1 MTHAIVPPYLLARIA
16 AAREPT
22 WARAAQAAR
31 ATLETPREYRPVR
44 SRLRLSIE
52 EPGHAR
58 GGERAR
64 TRPRRSPTPSSASA
78 CPACASGAKTI
89 RRRATSRSTRL
100 STGSGATFD
109 FFWDAYQRSS
119 IDGAG
124 GPLLATVHYGRDYDN
139 AFWNG
144 ERMVF
149 GDGDGEV
156 FVGFTGSLTVI
167 AHELAHG
174 VTEYEGGLVYQGQSG
189 ALNESISDVFGSLT
203 EQHHREQTV
212 EEASWLIGEGIF
224 TDAVQGVA
232 LRSLAAPGTAYDDD
246 VLGRDPQPAHMDDYV
261 RTSDDNGGV
270 HINSGI
276 PNHAFYLAARAL
288 GGHAWERAGLIWY
301 RTLTSG
307 TLSSTADFTAFA
319 APPSPPRRRST
330 VKDRRRSTR
339 SGRAGPASVCSMDE
353 ATQPEGDGSQGE
365 AAGAGARSADE
376 VIVVAVTV
384 TRTGGFAGLRRTWH
398 ARPTRRRRRS
408 GSR

>member
-44 SRLRLSIE
+44 SRHPDVDRRAR
-52 EPGHAR
+52 HAR
-58 GGERAR
+58 VRE
-64 TRPRRSPTPSSASA
+64 RPRSRPHDLGRRSSSSGLPGVRVRGEDDPPTGDAA
-78 CPACASGAKTI
+78 VDEAFDG
-89 RRRATSRSTRL
+89 L
-100 STGSGATFD
+100 GATFD

-167 AHELAHG
+167 AHELTHG

-189 ALNESISDVFGSLT
+189 ALNESLVGRVRRP
-203 EQHHREQTV
+203 HR
-212 EEASWLIGEGIF
+212 
-224 TDAVQGVA
+224 
-232 LRSLAAPGTAYDDD
+232 AAPSRADRRRGELADRRGH
-246 VLGRDPQPAHMDDYV
+246 LHRRRAGRRPALA
-261 RTSDDNGGV
+261 RGARARRTTTTCSAATRSPPTWTTTSQTSDDNGGV

-276 PNHAFYLAARAL
+276 PNHAFYL
-288 GGHAWERAGLIWY
+288 
-301 RTLTSG
+301 
-307 TLSSTADFTAFA
+307 TA
-319 APPSPPRRRST
+319 PRSRR
-330 VKDRRRSTR
+330 
-339 SGRAGPASVCSMDE
+339 
-353 ATQPEGDGSQGE
+353 QGV
-365 AAGAGARSADE
+365 G
-376 VIVVAVTV
+376 
-384 TRTGGFAGLRRTWH
+384 
-398 ARPTRRRRRS
+398 TRRA
-408 GSR
+408 

>member
-44 SRLRLSIE
+44 SRLRMSIE
-52 EPGHAR
+52 EPGTLVVESVPAPDRTISDAKQLERLPGVRVR
-58 GGERAR
+58 GEDD
-64 TRPRRSPTPSSASA
+64 PPTGDVAVDEA
-78 CPACASGAKTI
+78 FDG
-89 RRRATSRSTRL
+89 L
-100 STGSGATFD
+100 GATFD

-212 EEASWLIGEGIF
+212 EDASWLIGEGIF
-224 TDAVQGVA
+224 TAAVQGVA

-288 GGHAWERAGLIWY
+288 GGRAWERAGLIWY

-307 TLSSTADFTAFA
+307 TVSSTADFTAFA
-319 APPSPPRRRST
+319 RATLTAAEAEYGEGSEE
-330 VKDRRRSTR
+330 VDAV
-339 SGRAGPASVCSMDE
+339 RAGWTGV
-353 ATQPEGDGSQGE
+353 GVLDGRND
-365 AAGAGARSADE
+365 AA
-376 VIVVAVTV
+376 
-384 TRTGGFAGLRRTWH
+384 
-398 ARPTRRRRRS
+398 
-408 GSR
+408 